1 MIFNKKDGIS
11 FIIFTFIVPAVFSVI
26 AHFYPRFLY
35 RGDTRD
41 MVPWEE
47 LWDDKWVGMLMGA
60 FCWFWYWVKESSDND
75 DKNKKRD
82 FQ

>member
-1 MIFNKKDGIS
+1 
-11 FIIFTFIVPAVFSVI
+11 
-26 AHFYPRFLY
+26 
-35 RGDTRD
+35 